1 MPNYVYIATSLD
13 GFIATVGGGLDWLHA
28 VPNPDND
35 DYGYVDFISGID
47 AIVMGR
53 RTFEKVLTFDAW
65 PYTKPVFVLSN
76 TLSSVP
82 ESVSGKAEKASGDPE
97 AIVNQLNEKGYD
109 NLYIDGGHTISS
121 FLAEDLI
128 DEMTI
133 TRVPVL
139 LGSGIPLFS
148 QLPHKLTF
156 KHQQTEVL
164 SAELIKSHYI
174 RNR

>member
-13 GFIATVGGGLDWLHA
+13 GYIATSDDGLDWLYA

-35 DYGYVDFISGID
+35 DYGYADFIKGID
-47 AIVMGR
+47 ALVMGR
-53 RTFEKVLTFDAW
+53 KTFEKVLTFDSW

-76 TLSSVP
+76 SLNQLP
-82 ESVSGKAEKASGDPE
+82 EVVKNKAEKVSG
-97 AIVNQLNEKGYD
+97 VLRMLVKQLNAKGYR
-109 NLYIDGGHTISS
+109 NLYVDGGSTIRS

-139 LGSGIPLFS
+139 LGSGIPLFT
-148 QLPHKLTF
+148 QLTDTLTF
-156 KHQQTEVL
+156 EHQKTEVL
-164 SAELIKSHYI
+164 SSALVKSHYI
-174 RNR
+174 RTR